1 MTKQWLR
8 LIYPF
13 ILLLILCG
21 CWNRVEMSE
30 IGIISATAVDWQDGK
45 WIVSYQL
52 VIPQAISS
60 QSGSSSRS
68 EAPVNVFST
77 EGASIRQAIGDASRE
92 MSRKLYF
99 AHNQIIVVSESAA
112 RKGISAI
119 LEIYMRNPDA
129 REMVSMF
136 ITKGSSRKFL
146 EQLLPIEKIPG
157 NAIQR
162 LIENEA
168 SNNSLYPDMTIYRV
182 LLDLLGPEQ
191 ATGIPELT
199 IAGADE
205 PLNSLESLKTTSTK
219 SKIRLGNLAVIQ
231 GDQMKSWL
239 SQNDAAGLMWLTDEV
254 GRVTIGFDCT
264 KNNDGTK
271 NSAVLVSKAT
281 TKLKPLLSSD
291 GRITMRVTVQ
301 ANGSLLEYAC
311 PHKLTEPEVVKK
323 IERQIAEEIEAEL
336 MNSWQAVRK
345 LETDLV
351 GFGTAVYRAYPKQ
364 WKSLRKD
371 WNQHL
376 ADLKLE
382 AKVTFNLARVGF
394 STRNFKDAQNSE

>member
-1 MTKQWLR
+1 MIKHWLR
-8 LIYPF
+8 FMYPF
-13 ILLLILCG
+13 ILLLLLCG
-21 CWNRVEMSE
+21 CWNRVEMNE
-30 IGIISATAVDWQDGK
+30 IGVISATAVDWKDGK

-60 QSGSSSRS
+60 HSGSSSRS

-77 EGASIRQAIGDASRE
+77 EGASIRQAIGEASRE

-99 AHNQIIVVSESAA
+99 AHNQIVVVSESAA

-136 ITKGSSRKFL
+136 ITKGSSRKL
-146 EQLLPIEKIPG
+146 IEQLLPIEKIPG

-168 SNNSLYPDMTIYRV
+168 GNNSLYPDMTLYRV

-231 GDQMKSWL
+231 GDQLKSWL
-239 SQNDAAGLMWLTDEV
+239 SQEDAAGLMWLTDEV
-254 GRVTIGFDCT
+254 GRVTIGFDCS
-264 KNNDGTK
+264 KEQNGPK
-271 NSAVLVSKAT
+271 NSAAIVSKAT
-281 TKLKPLLSSD
+281 TKHKPELSAD
-291 GRITMRVTVQ
+291 GRVTMRVTVK

-311 PHKLTEPEVVKK
+311 PHKLTEPEIVKQ
-323 IERQIAEEIEAEL
+323 IERRIAEEIEAE
-336 MNSWQAVRK
+336 MMKSWHAVQRI
-345 LETDLV
+345 ETDIV
-351 GFGTAVYRAYPKQ
+351 GFGTVVNRAYPKQ
-364 WKSLRKD
+364 WKAMRTE
-371 WNQHL
+371 WNQNL
-376 ADLKLE
+376 TDLKLE
-382 AKVTFNLARVGF
+382 VKVTFNLTRVGF